1 MRTSS
6 EIFFDFTNARHQ
18 ADRLDSMAD
27 KLSRQTVKGMEQ
39 AAQSAAQAWAGDN
52 GTRYVQKGA
61 DLKNQ
66 INQTVTELRSVA
78 ADIRSVA
85 KTVYN
90 AEMETLRI
98 AQQRR
103 SGNS

>member
-6 EIFFDFTNARHQ
+6 EIYFDFTNARRQ
-18 ADRLDSMAD
+18 ADRLDSLAD

-39 AAQSAAQAWAGDN
+39 TTQSASQAWTGDN
-52 GTRYVQKGA
+52 GSKYVQKGA

-66 INQTVTELRSVA
+66 INETVTELRSVA
-78 ADIRSVA
+78 ADIRSA
-85 KTVYN
+85 AQRVYN
-90 AEMETLRI
+90 AEMEALRI

-103 SGNS
+103 SGK